1 MNTLV
6 LPKDVIHLK
15 YKNQN
20 QHTQKK
26 LLDFLVTKNISFY
39 EANPRNFEAIVQIYN
54 INSNKPKSLSK
65 SPSAH
70 PNNTSKSPLKSSK
83 KKIAET
89 PQKITTSSPNLN
101 SSKKKQKNLENDQ
114 KKQETLKKR
123 NPSSNDSSKTKAKGN
138 IFLEELQK
146 NIGNQGNS
154 NKERKLTRESMKNKE
169 NMKKI
174 STEEEIKSS
183 RLSQQNLTPE
193 NSKKTKKSLKNES
206 SMRILQ
212 KNKQILD
219 NMINA
224 HSVLEFEANKHQNTT
239 GSNHER
245 NKENMGD
252 PSISHESQEND
263 QNAISREKK
272 SNSVSKSQ
280 KKMKNSQK
288 GSFLKGEKGKMSVSQ
303 EKTKENTQN
312 RKISEKMESNFKEI
326 VKKEFSRVPSGEKL
340 NKNSINLQFQKAVQ
354 ILYERLDLLSSE
366 ELIFYYKFIVSKAKK
381 LYLDFLQKRGLIVN

>member
-15 YKNQN
+15 YKNQSQN
-20 QHTQKK
+20 TQKK

-39 EANPRNFEAIVQIYN
+39 EANPKNFEAIVQIYN
-54 INSNKPKSLSK
+54 IKSNKPKSLSK

-70 PNNTSKSPLKSSK
+70 PNTSKSPLKSSQ
-83 KKIAET
+83 KKIVET

-101 SSKKKQKNLENDQ
+101 SSKKKQKTAEKDQ

-123 NPSSNDSSKTKAKGN
+123 NPSSHDSSKTKAKGN

-146 NIGNQGNS
+146 NIGNQGN
-154 NKERKLTRESMKNKE
+154 NKERKLTKESMKEKE
-169 NMKKI
+169 NVKKI

-183 RLSQQNLTPE
+183 RPSQQRIPPE
-193 NSKKTKKSLKNES
+193 NSNRKTKPSMKNES

-224 HSVLEFEANKHQNTT
+224 HSVLEFEANKHQNN
-239 GSNHER
+239 GNNNGK
-245 NKENMGD
+245 NKENIGE
-252 PSISHESQEND
+252 PSLSHESQENE
-263 QNAISREKK
+263 QSMLPRENH
-272 SNSVSKSQ
+272 SNSVSKNQ

-288 GSFLKGEKGKMSVSQ
+288 GSFLKGGKSKMSVSQ
-303 EKTKENTQN
+303 EKTKENNQN
-312 RKISEKMESNFKEI
+312 RKISERMESNFKEI